1 MKHYVIIGN
10 GVAAAGCIEG
20 IRSVD
25 TESSI
30 TVISAEQHPVYC
42 RPLISYYLEQKT
54 DPERMNY
61 RTPTF
66 YADHGV
72 TVLYGKT
79 AEKID
84 AGTRQVTLNTGE
96 TLPFDAL
103 CNATGSAP
111 FVPPMKGLETVR
123 EQFTFMTLDDA
134 LSLEKAVTPESKV
147 LIIGAGLI
155 GLKCAEGLHDR
166 VREITVCDLAPRVLS
181 SILDETCAAMMQKH
195 LEANGIEFLLGNSA
209 KEFKG
214 NTAIMQNGEKV
225 DFDVLVLAVGVRP
238 NTALIKNAGGDVNRG
253 IRVDAACRTSLPE
266 IYAAGDCTEYRDI
279 SADADKIMA
288 LMPNAYM
295 QGYTAGVNMAG
306 GEAVFDQAIP
316 MNSIGFFG
324 LHCHTA
330 GSQPEGCEMYEE
342 ADEKHIKRL
351 FVKDDKLTGFMLIGH
366 MHRTGIYTA
375 LIRNQTPLSTV
386 DFARLKLEPQL
397 AAMGSAYRS
406 KVLKGVV

>member
-72 TVLYGKT
+72 TVLYGRT

-84 AGTRQVTLNTGE
+84 AVTRQVTLNTGE

-279 SADADKIMA
+279 SADTDKIMA

-295 QGYTAGVNMAG
+295 QGHTAGVNMAG

>member
-1 MKHYVIIGN
+1 M
-10 GVAAAGCIEG
+10 
-20 IRSVD
+20 
-25 TESSI
+25 
-30 TVISAEQHPVYC
+30 
-42 RPLISYYLEQKT
+42 
-54 DPERMNY
+54 
-61 RTPTF
+61 
-66 YADHGV
+66 
-72 TVLYGKT
+72 
-79 AEKID
+79 
-84 AGTRQVTLNTGE
+84 
-96 TLPFDAL
+96 
-103 CNATGSAP
+103 
-111 FVPPMKGLETVR
+111 
-123 EQFTFMTLDDA
+123 
-134 LSLEKAVTPESKV
+134 
-147 LIIGAGLI
+147 
-155 GLKCAEGLHDR
+155 
-166 VREITVCDLAPRVLS
+166 
-181 SILDETCAAMMQKH
+181 
-195 LEANGIEFLLGNSA
+195 
-209 KEFKG
+209 
-214 NTAIMQNGEKV
+214 
-225 DFDVLVLAVGVRP
+225 LVLAVGVRP

-279 SADADKIMA
+279 SADTDKIMA

-295 QGYTAGVNMAG
+295 QWHTAGVNMAG